1 MATAGRT
8 MGAREWGLLL
18 LLSAL
23 WGGSFFFNEVALRG
37 FRPFTLVACRVLL
50 AALMLHLVLRL
61 RGGRLP
67 LGGNALLA
75 FLGMGILNNAV
86 PFSLIVWGQT
96 EVASGLASILN
107 ATTPLFGVLVV
118 LLFLPDERPTW
129 NRYLGVLVGFLGVA
143 FMLGVGALKGLG
155 GNLLGQCAILGAALS
170 YALSG
175 AFGRR
180 FARLGIT
187 PLQTAA
193 GQTSAAS
200 LLLVPVALLVDAPWA
215 LPLPGLAPVASL
227 LALATV
233 STALAYILYFRILA
247 AAGAT
252 SVFLVTFLVPVSAV
266 LLGVLVLG
274 ERLAIEHLLGMALI
288 GLGLGLI
295 DGRLFRRLGGG
306 LARPAA

>member
-1 MATAGRT
+1 